1 MFQFQKFFHPSS
13 QQFDEPR
20 AKNWCHG
27 SLKFSSFCAVPP
39 WDLWKI
45 TLNIWISDS
54 TFKLK
59 SLFYKQ
65 YFFSEWTSNQLN
77 ISLTFL
83 SSKFDAP
90 VIKTLERIKFSSN
103 QNIGEDA
110 SNFDEKNLEET
121 FNWSEVHSEKKYYV
135 QRVLA

>member
-54 TFKLK
+54 TFKLGRGSGSRKIVNPGK
-59 SLFYKQ
+59 SW
-65 YFFSEWTSNQLN
+65 SSGILN
-77 ISLTFL
+77 
-83 SSKFDAP
+83 P
-90 VIKTLERIKFSSN
+90 
-103 QNIGEDA
+103 
-110 SNFDEKNLEET
+110 KNLNPGSFSNPESRKSQSQKFRIPEIISGLIPDSRRYQVT
-121 FNWSEVHSEKKYYV
+121 KNPWKSKKKSFIS
-135 QRVLA
+135 RWF